1 MFAFQRDD
9 IVPDILALSK
19 TLGCGLPVASV
30 STTVEIEKLA
40 LKGGYLWITT
50 HYNDPLAAALASKVI
65 EIVVRD
71 NCCKLAK
78 ERGKQLREGLLRLQD
93 KYWCIRDIRGRGL
106 LHGVEVIS
114 DPVTQAPGVELVIA
128 VSEKA
133 IDLGLSCQAVAVPG
147 ACAAPPVT
155 VSAEEI
161 EAALLILD
169 QAFAAVS
176 SADAYQSVAM
186 EPHL

>member
-1 MFAFQRDD
+1 MKRMSIECKKRGMLLIADEAQTGLSRTGDMFAFQRDD

-78 ERGKQLREGLLRLQD
+78 SVGSSCVKASCGSR
-93 KYWCIRDIRGRGL
+93 INT
-106 LHGVEVIS
+106 GVFGTS
-114 DPVTQAPGVELVIA
+114 AGVVYCK
-128 VSEKA
+128 S
-133 IDLGLSCQAVAVPG
+133 
-147 ACAAPPVT
+147 
-155 VSAEEI
+155 
-161 EAALLILD
+161 
-169 QAFAAVS
+169 
-176 SADAYQSVAM
+176 
-186 EPHL
+186 